1 MEPGPLVI
9 LFEDA
14 HCLAL
19 AKPGG
24 LAVQGRVPG
33 EPSVEAAVRKY
44 LRPDDP
50 GAVYVGIVHRLD
62 KPASGTLLWAK
73 TPKAA
78 RRLAEQFAGRRAH
91 KQYWAVVAGTPKVER
106 GLWEDWLSAD
116 PATGLGRVQ
125 ICKPEAPRSRHAR
138 SRFEVG
144 RAERLPEGCSWLK
157 LWPETGRTHQLR
169 VQAAARGTPIL
180 GDRLYGSE
188 RGFTGAIALHAR
200 SLVVEHPVLR
210 TEIEIVAPVPDSW
223 QEQGIVVGKR

>member
-19 AKPGG
+19 AKPAG
-24 LAVQGRVPG
+24 LSVQGRALG
-33 EPSVEAAVRKY
+33 EPSVEAAVRKH

-50 GAVYVGIVHRLD
+50 GAAYVGIVHRLD
-62 KPASGTLLWAK
+62 KPASGALLWAK

-78 RRLAEQFAGRRAH
+78 RRLAEQFAGRRVH
-91 KQYWAVVAGTPKVER
+91 KEYWAVVEGTQTER

-125 ICKPEAPRSRHAR
+125 VCHREAPRARHAR
-138 SRFEVG
+138 ARYELG
-144 RAERLPEGCSWLK
+144 HPDRLPEGCSWLK

-169 VQAAARGTPIL
+169 VQAAARGAPIL
-180 GDRLYGSE
+180 GDRLYGSQRAFDE
-188 RGFTGAIALHAR
+188 GIALHAR
-200 SLVVEHPVLR
+200 ALVVEHPILR
-210 TEIEIVAPVPDSW
+210 TPMEIVAPLPASW
-223 QEQGIVVGKR
+223 TKQGIVVANR